1 MAMKTPQPHRTLS
14 DDREPVQFVAA
25 SVEELRYA
33 QELRERLRR
42 LFPNRPGAP
51 APVWSVGAD

>member
-1 MAMKTPQPHRTLS
+1 MKTRQTHHTRS

-33 QELRERLRR
+33 RELRERLRR
-42 LFPNRPGAP
+42 LFPNRPAAP

>member
-1 MAMKTPQPHRTLS
+1 METPQAHRRPS

-33 QELRERLRR
+33 RELRERLRR
-42 LFPNRPGAP
+42 LFPNRPAAP
-51 APVWSVGAD
+51 VPVWSVGAD

>member
-1 MAMKTPQPHRTLS
+1 METPQAHHTPS
-14 DDREPVQFVAA
+14 DDRAPVQFVAA

-33 QELRERLRR
+33 RELRERLRR
-42 LFPNRPGAP
+42 IFPNRPAAP

>member
-1 MAMKTPQPHRTLS
+1 METPQAHRTPP
-14 DDREPVQFVAA
+14 DDFASVPFVAA

-33 QELRERLRR
+33 RELRERLRR
-42 LFPNRPGAP
+42 MFPNRPAAP

>member
-1 MAMKTPQPHRTLS
+1 METSQAHRTPP
-14 DDREPVQFVAA
+14 DDRAPAQFVAA

-33 QELRERLRR
+33 RELRERLRR
-42 LFPNRPGAP
+42 MFPNRPAAP

>member
-1 MAMKTPQPHRTLS
+1 MKTQQTHHTRS
-14 DDREPVQFVAA
+14 HDREPVQFVAA

-33 QELRERLRR
+33 RELRERLRR
-42 LFPNRPGAP
+42 LFPNRPAAP